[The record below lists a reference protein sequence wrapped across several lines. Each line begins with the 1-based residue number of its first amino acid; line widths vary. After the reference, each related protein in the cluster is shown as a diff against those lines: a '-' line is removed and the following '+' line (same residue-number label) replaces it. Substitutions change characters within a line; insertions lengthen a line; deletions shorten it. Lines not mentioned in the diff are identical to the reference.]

1 MPLGRCAV
9 VPGAVEGKALT
20 GGNAAAMIS
29 PERPGRGGASYT
41 PLACTWHA
49 SEQVLSNCALR
60 SPDRNTPTAW
70 AAAAPRA
77 VCAPAPAGFAAASTC
92 LCQPSTSAA
101 RYKWCVYKAGMVRQ
115 RNCGSRVKTVPKT
128 GRPHPTKK
136 GAGMGEHS
144 EQNCW
149 RADGNREQTNKQT
162 RNGEAGAPPVP
173 GRAAGRQSHCFR
185 ILLRLCMYSILDL
198 GGGRHRCRA

>member
-1 MPLGRCAV
+1 
-9 VPGAVEGKALT
+9 
-20 GGNAAAMIS
+20 MIS

-149 RADGNREQTNKQT
+149 RADGNREQTNKQGMARQARRPCRGGQQGGSRT
-162 RNGEAGAPPVP
+162 ALGFYSGCVCIQYWTWVAAGTAAGPSKRSFPDR
-173 GRAAGRQSHCFR
+173 RAAPAAAAEQPP
-185 ILLRLCMYSILDL
+185 
-198 GGGRHRCRA
+198 RA